1 MARRPTQTL
10 LRPLSRRLLRPLSRA
25 PLLAAAL
32 TLAAC
37 SSSNP
42 VAPRD
47 DNPGAEDPPG
57 GVTFTIT
64 LTVAQQLE
72 TGGNSVVQVTVVA
85 DTAGVQL
92 SGREV
97 ALITDLGHFALDPR
111 GEPIQQTTVVLNAE
125 GTGSTTFF
133 AGDEPGTANLLAQ
146 LERATQSAQVEIV
159 EAEIRFFV
167 SAVVPNVGSA
177 AGGDTVEVRGLGFVE
192 PVRVTFGTVVAQVSA
207 VTDTALTVVTP
218 PPSPPLAAGETRQVD
233 VEVTSDLGGATPQVD
248 TLPGG
253 FTYTPGGQPVQQ
265 PVIFSLD
272 PTQGPN
278 EGELEV
284 TILGDGF
291 AANAQVFFGL
301 STGGTFQGVEGSS
314 VQVAADGKSLV
325 VNRPPA
331 TGAALFLLNQTAD
344 VQVKNP
350 DTGLSATAP
359 GAFRYGD
366 SGELFISSLSP
377 RQGSADG
384 GVPMSLRGQG
394 FGTEP
399 GAIELELAGVIQES
413 LNTVTSTQILW
424 TLAAAPVSGC
434 AAPMGPARVTDLST
448 GESAASEAVFTYTVD
463 PPLISGVEGPGGG
476 ASGSAAGGETVTLRG
491 MDFTGTTEVTFD
503 GVRATVSSVTDTA
516 IEAVTPAFTGT
527 FAEEACDD
535 NGDGV
540 EGTRPLST
548 AVDVT
553 VNRGDGCTDTL
564 ARGYAY
570 NPADTSCDE
579 APPVPLRASFTFE
592 VDNLTVVFQ
601 DTSTGNPTLFEWNF
615 GDGTSSGQ
623 RNPVH
628 TYTGVA
634 PGDTKTF
641 TVTLTVQDALLRQDS
656 VSQLVTVTAPP

>member
-47 DNPGAEDPPG
+47 DNPGADDPPG
-57 GVTFTIT
+57 GATFEIT
-64 LTVAQQLE
+64 LTVPQQLE
-72 TGGNSVVQVTVVA
+72 TGGNSTVQIAVTVQGG
-85 DTAGVQL
+85 GVQL

-97 ALITDLGHFALDPR
+97 ALITDLGHFALDPQ

-159 EAEIRFFV
+159 ETRFFV
-167 SAVVPNVGSA
+167 SAVVPGFGSA
-177 AGGDTVEVRGLGFVE
+177 AGGDTVQVQGRGFVE
-192 PVRVTFGTVVAQVSA
+192 PVRVAFGSALAQVSA
-207 VTDTALTVVTP
+207 ITATALTVTTP
-218 PPSPPLAAGETRQVD
+218 PPSPPLAAGETRRVD
-233 VEVTSDLGGATPQVD
+233 VQVTNDLSSPNPPMD
-248 TLPGG
+248 TLPGA
-253 FTYTPGGQPVQQ
+253 FIYTPGGGPVQQ

-350 DTGLSATAP
+350 DTGLFAIAS
-359 GAFRYGD
+359 GAFRYGGD

-448 GESAASEAVFTYTVD
+448 GESATSEAVFTYTVD
-463 PPLISGVEGPGGG
+463 PPLISGVEGPGGD
-476 ASGSAAGGETVTLRG
+476 ASGSSDGGETVTLTG
-491 MDFTGTTEVTFD
+491 MDFTGTSEVTFD
-503 GVRATVSSVTDTA
+503 GVRTAVTSVTDTEIQA
-516 IEAVTPAFTGT
+516 TTPAFTGT

-535 NGDGV
+535 NGDGI
-540 EGTRPLST
+540 EGTRPLPRP
-548 AVDVT
+548 VDVAVT
-553 VNRGDGCTDTL
+553 RSDGCSDTL
-564 ARGYAY
+564 VRGFTY
-570 NPADTSCDE
+570 NPADDSCDE
-579 APPVPLRASFTFE
+579 APPEPLRASFTFE